1 MRQISPTVVP
11 PSACRSA
18 SAICSSV
25 NADFLILELPPP
37 LPRGFLG
44 HPESSRLYATRSGS
58 TFGGRAEGDV
68 ILSGQVLYPGP
79 YALEERGETVSSL
92 VRRAGGLTSDAYL
105 EGTSLVRD
113 GLPLGLDLAGA
124 LGRSGGVADLLLLP
138 GDSLE
143 VPQYDGTV
151 RIIGAVEFQSRTRW
165 REGMSLGD
173 YLDQAGGVV
182 EDGDRNRTVVTY
194 ANQERQRASKFLF
207 FRSDPS
213 IEPGSTISVPFK
225 EQREAGGISVDVLI
239 TRYCRSSRSS
249 WRSRDSDVRFFP
261 KFSPPMTRCFP
272 TFLGGTR
279 TET

>member
-1 MRQISPTVVP
+1 MRPWAGP
-11 PSACRSA
+11 
-18 SAICSSV
+18 
-25 NADFLILELPPP
+25 ELGEPAREVE
-37 LPRGFLG
+37 LRDGDRVFVR
-44 HPESSRLYATRSGS
+44 RLQALRD
-58 TFGGRAEGDV
+58 EGDV

-239 TRYCRSSRSS
+239 TRVLSL
-249 WRSRDSDVRFFP
+249 VTILVAI
-261 KFSPPMTRCFP
+261 TR
-272 TFLGGTR
+272 L
-279 TET
+279 